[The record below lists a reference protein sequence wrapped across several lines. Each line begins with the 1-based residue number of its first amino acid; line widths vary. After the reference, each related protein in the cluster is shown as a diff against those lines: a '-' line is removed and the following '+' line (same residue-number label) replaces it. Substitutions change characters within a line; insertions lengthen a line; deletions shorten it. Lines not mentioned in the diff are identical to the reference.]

1 MTAAIAQG
9 ATVTVALPAAVV
21 RPPRIAASRRVHRR
35 ADRRRVP
42 LGQQRPTVVSA
53 SAASSS
59 ADSAANLR
67 PLPQTC
73 AEQVAQAAEI
83 IRAASSPQNGGHMRQ
98 RIQLLLPVNQRRNE
112 FTSVES
118 DDYPANDAD
127 VYKAAMETS
136 SAMIRAVDPDGGD
149 MSATRV
155 DNNNDPVGVLAN
167 AAGTVR
173 ALVIPNA
180 QNLQTLRDLAALG
193 DANGTQITLLV
204 NPQWNERGQIVSD
217 FGVGPWKK
225 RATDFLSTFEPTYS
239 LAEYRVGAAATRDPA
254 RGGDYMGVGGVAR
267 VLKTHGG
274 GWQTF
279 AMGAD
284 GSSEC
289 VVSDASEPT
298 YNYLEKEIF
307 TRFEYSLAGRRTGAG
322 PSLES
327 RLECAASEAA
337 KDGSI
342 DWSIAS
348 TAEITAA
355 VRAEAIAASDVD
367 TLSKT
372 GLRTALG
379 ALGLPTSGKLE
390 AMRERL
396 REALLGEDKDQWD

>member
-1 MTAAIAQG
+1 M
-9 ATVTVALPAAVV
+9 
-21 RPPRIAASRRVHRR
+21 
-35 ADRRRVP
+35 
-42 LGQQRPTVVSA
+42 
-53 SAASSS
+53 
-59 ADSAANLR
+59 
-67 PLPQTC
+67 
-73 AEQVAQAAEI
+73 

-127 VYKAAMETS
+127 VYKAAMETA

-155 DNNNDPVGVLAN
+155 DNDNDPVGVLAN

-289 VVSDASEPT
+289 VVSGDP
-298 YNYLEKEIF
+298 NPR
-307 TRFEYSLAGRRTGAG
+307 TRTSRRRSSRGSSIRSRAGGERARVRRWRRGWSRRRVKRPGA
-322 PSLES
+322 
-327 RLECAASEAA
+327 
-337 KDGSI
+337 I

-355 VRAEAIAASDVD
+355 VRAEAIVASDVD
-367 TLSKT
+367 ALSKT

>member
-1 MTAAIAQG
+1 MTPAIAQG
-9 ATVTVALPAAVV
+9 ATVAQVALPAAVV
-21 RPPRIAASRRVHRR
+21 RPPRIAAPRRVHRR
-35 ADRRRVP
+35 ADRRPVP
-42 LGQQRPTVVSA
+42 LGRRPTVV
-53 SAASSS
+53 AAAAAS

-67 PLPQTC
+67 SLPQTC
-73 AEQVAQAAEI
+73 AEQVAQAAEM

-127 VYKAAMETS
+127 VYKAAMETA

-155 DNNNDPVGVLAN
+155 DNDNDPVGVLAN

-217 FGVGPWKK
+217 FGVGPWRK

-289 VVSDASEPT
+289 VVSGDAEPS
-298 YNYLEKEIF
+298 YAYLEKEVF
-307 TRFEYSLAGRRTGAG
+307 TRFEYSLAGRRVGAG
-322 PSLES
+322 PSLEA
-327 RLECAASEAA
+327 RLESAASEAVGKGA
-337 KDGSI
+337 I

-355 VRAEAIAASDVD
+355 VRAEAIVAADVD
-367 TLSKT
+367 ALSKT

>member
-1 MTAAIAQG
+1 MTPAIAQG
-9 ATVTVALPAAVV
+9 ATVAQVALPAAVV
-21 RPPRIAASRRVHRR
+21 RPPRIAAPRRVHRR

-42 LGQQRPTVVSA
+42 LGRRPTVVA
-53 SAASSS
+53 AAAASS
-59 ADSAANLR
+59 DSAANLR

-83 IRAASSPQNGGHMRQ
+83 IRAASSPQNGGHTRQ

-127 VYKAAMETS
+127 VYKAAMETA
-136 SAMIRAVDPDGGD
+136 SAVIRAVDPDGGD
-149 MSATRV
+149 TSATRV
-155 DNNNDPVGVLAN
+155 DNDNDPVGVLAN

-217 FGVGPWKK
+217 FGVGPWRK

-267 VLKTHGG
+267 VLKIHGG

-289 VVSDASEPT
+289 VVSGESEPT
-298 YNYLEKEIF
+298 YAYLEKEVF
-307 TRFEYSLAGRRTGAG
+307 TRFEYSLAGRRVGAG
-322 PSLES
+322 PSLEA
-327 RLECAASEAA
+327 RLESAASEAA
-337 KDGSI
+337 GAI

-355 VRAEAIAASDVD
+355 VRAEAIVAADVE

>member
-1 MTAAIAQG
+1 MTPAIAQG
-9 ATVTVALPAAVV
+9 ATVTVTLPAAVV
-21 RPPRIAASRRVHRR
+21 RPTGIAAPRRVHHR
-35 ADRRRVP
+35 ADRRQVP
-42 LGQQRPTVVSA
+42 LGRRPTVVAA

-83 IRAASSPQNGGHMRQ
+83 IRAASSPTNGGHMRQ

-127 VYKAAMETS
+127 VYKAAMETA

-155 DNNNDPVGVLAN
+155 DNDNDPVGVLAN

-355 VRAEAIAASDVD
+355 VRAGAIAASDVD

>member
-1 MTAAIAQG
+1 MTPAIAQG
-9 ATVTVALPAAVV
+9 TTVTVALPAAVV

-42 LGQQRPTVVSA
+42 LGRRPTVVA
-53 SAASSS
+53 AAAASSS

-127 VYKAAMETS
+127 VYKAAMETA

-155 DNNNDPVGVLAN
+155 DNDNDPVGVLAN

-254 RGGDYMGVGGVAR
+254 RVETTWASAASRGCSRPTGVGGRRSRWARTAAASVWFPTRPNPRTRTSRRRSSRGSSTRSRGGERAR
-267 VLKTHGG
+267 VRRSRR
-274 GWQTF
+274 GWS
-279 AMGAD
+279 A
-284 GSSEC
+284 
-289 VVSDASEPT
+289 
-298 YNYLEKEIF
+298 
-307 TRFEYSLAGRRTGAG
+307 
-322 PSLES
+322 
-327 RLECAASEAA
+327 AASEAA
-337 KDGSI
+337 KDGAI

>member
-1 MTAAIAQG
+1 
-9 ATVTVALPAAVV
+9 
-21 RPPRIAASRRVHRR
+21 
-35 ADRRRVP
+35 
-42 LGQQRPTVVSA
+42 
-53 SAASSS
+53 
-59 ADSAANLR
+59 
-67 PLPQTC
+67 
-73 AEQVAQAAEI
+73 
-83 IRAASSPQNGGHMRQ
+83 MRQ

-127 VYKAAMETS
+127 VYKAAMETA

-155 DNNNDPVGVLAN
+155 DNDNDPVGVLAN

-193 DANGTQITLLV
+193 DANGTSITLLV

-379 ALGLPTSGKLE
+379 AMGLPTSGKLE